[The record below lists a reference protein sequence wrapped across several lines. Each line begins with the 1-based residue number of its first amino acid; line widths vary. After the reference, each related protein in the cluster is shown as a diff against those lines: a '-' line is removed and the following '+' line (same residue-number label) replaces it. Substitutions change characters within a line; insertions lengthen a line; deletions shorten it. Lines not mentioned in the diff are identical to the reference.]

1 MNGEM
6 AIYTKDFSTE
16 DDYQEWLSRAG
27 AKVRV
32 ITIKSREAPPTRSGL
47 HGKHQMTVTFQT
59 TDTSLGPQR
68 NVWLLALEFIL
79 LIFVLYGVV
88 GYTMHA
94 SHPSNPDPVPL
105 RLP

>member
-1 MNGEM
+1 M
-6 AIYTKDFSTE
+6 AIYTKEFETE
-16 DDYQEWLSRAG
+16 DDYESWLARAG

-59 TDTSLGPQR
+59 SDPSLGPQR
-68 NVWLLALEFIL
+68 NVWLLAIELIALIL
-79 LIFVLYGVV
+79 VLYGVF

-94 SHPSNPDPVPL
+94 SKPATPDPVPL